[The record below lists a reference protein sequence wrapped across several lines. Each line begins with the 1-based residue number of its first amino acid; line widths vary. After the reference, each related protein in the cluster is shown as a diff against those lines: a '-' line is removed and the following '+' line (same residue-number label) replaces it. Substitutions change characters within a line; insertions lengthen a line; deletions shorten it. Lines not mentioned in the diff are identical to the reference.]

1 MENTAYVF
9 HELFNRYPILETCK
23 NDIYNLFSALT
34 ICYKTGGK
42 LLCCGN
48 GGSAA
53 DCDHL
58 VGELMKGFLK
68 KRPLSDEEKQ
78 NFGDDFIA
86 DNLQKGL
93 PAISLCAHS
102 ALMTAF
108 ENDAIPSLVFAQ
120 QVYAFAKEND
130 VLLCFSTSGNSENIV
145 YAAKA
150 AKAAGIVS
158 VAITGEKESKLS
170 EICDI
175 CIRLPETETFK
186 IQELT
191 LPVYHCIAA
200 MLEDY
205 FFEI

>member
-1 MENTAYVF
+1 MSKFFN
-9 HELFNRYPILETCK
+9 ELFERYPSLKDCRF
-23 NDIYNLFSALT
+23 DIENAFNA
-34 ICYKTGGK
+34 IDNCYLNGGK

-68 KRPLSDEEKQ
+68 KRPLSDGEKQ
-78 NFGDDFIA
+78 NFTNAFVA
-86 DNLQKGL
+86 DRLQKGL

-108 ENDAIPSLVFAQ
+108 SNDEVPSLVFAQ
-120 QVYAFAKEND
+120 QVYAYASKND
-130 VLLCFSTSGNSENIV
+130 VLVAFSTSGNSENVV
-145 YAAKA
+145 YAVEA
-150 AKAAGIVS
+150 ARAAGIVS
-158 VAITGEKESKLS
+158 IGLTGSKESKLS
-170 EICDI
+170 ELCTV

-191 LPVYHCIAA
+191 LPVYHCLAA
-200 MLEDY
+200 MIEEKY
-205 FFEI
+205 FEI